1 MEVAVPPEVREAG
14 RATQILRRLQARQF
28 TLLEIGGL
36 VVVALVLLAV
46 AAASI
51 ISPIDPAAQDFN
63 SRLLPPSADHP
74 FGTDQLGRD
83 QLSRVLHGGR
93 VSIVMGV
100 LIIAIGGTMGLI
112 AGATA
117 GFLGGIIDE
126 AIMRIADVFLS
137 FPSIMLALVVAAS
150 LGPNLQNAAIA
161 IAVAWWPFYAR
172 IVRGQVI
179 SVRDRDF
186 VTATRTLG
194 ASEARI
200 LLRTVLPNSL
210 GVIRLVFVLDIGFA
224 IIAGSTLSF
233 LGLGVSPPTPEWGLM
248 IREAMMHSE
257 AWWMMVFP
265 GLAVVMLVSAI
276 NFAGGVLTRTGA
288 EAAVR

>member
-1 MEVAVPPEVREAG
+1 MNATLPREVHEKRSLARLARHVRS
-14 RATQILRRLQARQF
+14 RHF
-28 TLLEIGGL
+28 TLLEIYG
-36 VVVALVLLAV
+36 VVVVGLILAAI
-46 AAASI
+46 AAAPLV
-51 ISPIDPAAQDFN
+51 SPYDPVAQDFN

-93 VSIVMGV
+93 VSLVMGILV
-100 LIIAIGGTMGLI
+100 IAIGGSVGLV

-117 GFLGGIIDE
+117 GFIGGLVDE
-126 AIMRIADVFLS
+126 VIMRVADVFLS

-161 IAVAWWPFYAR
+161 IAVAWWPWYAR

-179 SVRDRDF
+179 NVRDRDF

-210 GVIRLVFVLDIGFA
+210 DVIRLVFVLDIGFA

-233 LGLGVSPPTPEWGLM
+233 LGLGVSPPTPEWGLL
-248 IREAMMHSE
+248 IREAMMHSQ

-265 GLAVVMLVSAI
+265 GLAVVLLVSAM
-276 NFAGGVLTRTGA
+276 NFAGGVLNRTGA
-288 EAAVR
+288 EAAIR